1 MNRNLGE
8 KLLCSNCRSQTLKL
22 NIDEEDG
29 QEILRGEM
37 SCRVCGNV
45 FPIEDGIP
53 IFLDKNIFYFENIK
67 EDVKVN
73 LVDHINQKKMQI
85 RFHHNENAEEENI
98 ELELR
103 RPYGQTKLYQY
114 LHHYD
119 MNIAAKTFKD
129 GFQDKEL
136 LSFGCGRGMD
146 CEFFWRY
153 GAKVAGL
160 DITYSCLKLA
170 RERFKLIGGDVETIC
185 CDAEMV
191 PLQDN
196 CYDICYA
203 YDSLHHC
210 PKPYKAIKEML
221 RIAKEAV
228 IIIEPNSSFII
239 DLSIKLGT
247 TRLWE
252 SSGNYK
258 HYFKIKYLN
267 DFLKEN
273 GAKSVVNEFSFY
285 KKFHRQPAW
294 FSLLSKFP
302 FFHAIKIALFMTRKS
317 LGSLSNHCIVIGY
330 K

>member
-1 MNRNLGE
+1 MNRNLAE
-8 KLLCSNCRSQTLKL
+8 KLLCSNCRSQALKL
-22 NIDEEDG
+22 NIDKENG
-29 QEILRGEM
+29 QEVFRGEM
-37 SCRVCGNV
+37 SCSACGNV
-45 FPIEDGIP
+45 FSIKNGIP
-53 IFLDKNIFYFENIK
+53 IFLDKEVFDIDNIK

-73 LVDHINQKKMQI
+73 LVDHVNQKKMQV
-85 RFHHNENAEEENI
+85 RFHDKENTKEENI

-103 RPYGQTKLYQY
+103 RPYDQSRLYKY

-119 MNIAAKTFKD
+119 MNIAANSFKD
-129 GFQDKEL
+129 GFRDKEL

-146 CEFFWRY
+146 LEFFWRK
-153 GAKVAGL
+153 GAKVTGL
-160 DITYSCLKLA
+160 DITCSCLELA
-170 RERFKLIGGDVETIC
+170 RKRFKLIDGEVETIC

-196 CYDICYA
+196 SYDICYA

-221 RIAKEAV
+221 RVAREAV
-228 IIIEPNSSFII
+228 IIMEPNSSLII

-258 HYFKIKYLN
+258 HYFKTKNLN
-267 DFLKEN
+267 EFLKEN
-273 GAKSVVNEFSFY
+273 GAKKVVNEFSFY
-285 KKFHRQPAW
+285 KKFHQQPAC
-294 FSLLSKFP
+294 FSLLSRSP
-302 FFHAIKIALFMTRKS
+302 FFQAIKIALFMMRKF